1 MGTGVRLTIGPEAKT
16 KTSTLVGKGIYP
28 IPVAARLSKVS
39 ERKIRY
45 WLKRLESEDAREG
58 KRLWQ
63 GEHQPID
70 SKIVLSFLDLQEVRF
85 VERFLLLGVS
95 WKVLRAAHEVAR
107 KRYKTEYPFCT
118 RSFATDGKH
127 IIEELKSSA
136 NEIEYEEI
144 AKTQKIFA
152 SVVRPFVKDV
162 DFSADKRLLR
172 WWPRLHWFRW
182 LIERAPNYDLVCI
195 AGDLLDM
202 FKSETRMEQA
212 REVTKLIRQL
222 ADLVPVAV
230 CSGNHDNAGRLV
242 SHDRAPV
249 YEWFID
255 LGSHPNIITDG
266 TRKLENLI
274 VTAIPYHCSW
284 QEKSIWLDRGS
295 TIRRQTGIPWIVLH
309 HVPAKTGLGVSGEEV
324 EASEILA
331 AYRH

>member
-39 ERKIRY
+39 ERRIRY

-172 WWPRLHWFRW
+172 WWPLS
-182 LIERAPNYDLVCI
+182 
-195 AGDLLDM
+195 
-202 FKSETRMEQA
+202 K
-212 REVTKLIRQL
+212 
-222 ADLVPVAV
+222 
-230 CSGNHDNAGRLV
+230 
-242 SHDRAPV
+242 DR
-249 YEWFID
+249 
-255 LGSHPNIITDG
+255 S
-266 TRKLENLI
+266 
-274 VTAIPYHCSW
+274 
-284 QEKSIWLDRGS
+284 
-295 TIRRQTGIPWIVLH
+295 IVLDPH
-309 HVPAKTGLGVSGEEV
+309 RQFGQPIVSDAGV
-324 EASEILA
+324 ATEILYLAVRAGESKRDVANWYDVHESSVRDAVDFEEWLA
-331 AYRH
+331 AA